1 MSKSQ
6 EDFDSALIEIEK
18 TCKIANNG
26 RNWDITKVSRSL
38 GEMVE
43 AGRITAGESQR
54 ALDTIKAHK
63 PKASLGMVF
72 GQYVLAFAFLMIGNF
87 IYHLITNELDAQW
100 MGSPI
105 LGVVL
110 LLVGW
115 LICLKISRL
124 IIKPPASA
132 SLPQQ

>member
-6 EDFDSALIEIEK
+6 EDFDNALIEIEK

-26 RNWDITKVSRSL
+26 KDWDIDKASRSL
-38 GEMVE
+38 SEMVE

-54 ALDTIKAHK
+54 AMDAIKAHK
-63 PKASLGMVF
+63 PKDSLGMFF
-72 GQYVLAFAFLMIGNF
+72 GRYALAFAFLMIGNF
-87 IYHLITNELDAQW
+87 IYHLVTNELDAQW

-105 LGVVL
+105 LGAVL

-115 LICLKISRL
+115 LICLKRSLL
-124 IIKPPASA
+124 IIKPRTAASP
-132 SLPQQ
+132 PQ